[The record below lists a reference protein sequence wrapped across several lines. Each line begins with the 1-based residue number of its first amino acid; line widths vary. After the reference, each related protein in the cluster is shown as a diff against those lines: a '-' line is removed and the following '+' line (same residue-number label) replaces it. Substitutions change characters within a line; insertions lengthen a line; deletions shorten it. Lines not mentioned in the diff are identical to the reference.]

1 MRYDDVDVKWEYNVT
16 DALTVAEFHEWSKND
31 DIDRL
36 DVVPIV
42 TIDSDSLRI
51 IETRQDTF
59 PKSIVDEAL
68 QSVSISK
75 MHEYDM
81 DTDNYNIIL
90 TDLERTIV
98 VALDRKT
105 GNVTAY
111 GKMVVRREL
120 KMYNYLK
127 YNNIKVKKRDIV
139 EEMGKE
145 KNPKKKKVT
154 DLSFAQTVGITQ
166 LERKMKQVALH
177 SLHEVLRKEQPGLIR
192 YFYTGLFPDK
202 KTPHNKSEAKMYD
215 EMVEFLSHGW
225 SDEQEHFGT
234 DLVRYLG
241 VFEGNWNTLVHQRRN
256 LDGVR

>member
-16 DALTVAEFHEWSKND
+16 DALTVAEFHEWSRTD
-31 DIDRL
+31 EIDRL

-59 PKSIVDEAL
+59 PKSIINEAM

-81 DTDNYNIIL
+81 DTENYYIIL
-90 TDLERTIV
+90 TDLERSIIV
-98 VALDRKT
+98 AIDRATNK
-105 GNVTAY
+105 VTAY
-111 GKMVVRREL
+111 GKMIVRREL
-120 KMYNYLK
+120 KMYSYLK
-127 YNNIKVKKRDIV
+127 YNNIKVKRRDIV

-145 KNPKKKKVT
+145 NNPKKKVT
-154 DLSFAQTVGITQ
+154 DLSFAQTVGTTQ
-166 LERKMKQVALH
+166 LERKMKQVSLY

-202 KTPHNKSEAKMYD
+202 KVPHNKSEAKMYD
-215 EMVEFLSHGW
+215 EMVEFLSYGW
-225 SDEQEHFGT
+225 TDAQEQFGT

-241 VFEGNWNTLVHQRRN
+241 VYEVKWNALVNQRRN